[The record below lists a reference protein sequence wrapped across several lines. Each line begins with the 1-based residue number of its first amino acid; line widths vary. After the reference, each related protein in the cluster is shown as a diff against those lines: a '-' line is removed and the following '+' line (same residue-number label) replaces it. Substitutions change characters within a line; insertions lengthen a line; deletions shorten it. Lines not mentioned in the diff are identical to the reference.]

1 MIAEV
6 TSITK
11 KHAVFTITLTTYLE
25 RERER
30 ETEREK
36 MTVTDFFHL
45 KQTTYIVKSTFHVL
59 LEVPFRQKH

>member
-25 RERER
+25 G

-36 MTVTDFFHL
+36 MRVTDFSHL
-45 KQTTYIVKSTFHVL
+45 KQITHIVKSMGETL
-59 LEVPFRQKH
+59 KQLN